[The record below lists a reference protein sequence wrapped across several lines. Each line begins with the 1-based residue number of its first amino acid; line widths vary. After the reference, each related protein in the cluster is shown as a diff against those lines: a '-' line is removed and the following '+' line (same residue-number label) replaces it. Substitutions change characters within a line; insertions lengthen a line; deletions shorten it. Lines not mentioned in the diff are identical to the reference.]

1 MGAVWGRA
9 QVLAWG
15 LVRASHVQGRLSGGD
30 GPLDLN
36 LERHV
41 GIFQAITREEAWY
54 RHPTHT
60 QTTPFSA
67 LVHLSFTSLSDFS
80 FHSHFPPPKTPLI
93 HSGCLTSLRKPAT
106 QNLRPCC
113 LGSVRGAGVGRQSQ
127 LPAFRDGKSIEGTCC
142 WWSPTYVPGTATDT
156 CRVTLL
162 TPHSTVRGVPTSIFQ
177 IWKRRLC
184 EVRRKGSRL
193 ASR

>member
-9 QVLAWG
+9 QVLAWE

-36 LERHV
+36 LERR
-41 GIFQAITREEAWY
+41 GNFPGNQARRGMVQTPRA
-54 RHPTHT
+54 HT
-60 QTTPFSA
+60 QTTPFST

-93 HSGCLTSLRKPAT
+93 LSGCLTSLRKPAT
-106 QNLRPCC
+106 QNLSPCC
-113 LGSVRGAGVGRQSQ
+113 LGSVQGAGVGRQSQ
-127 LPAFRDGKSIEGTCC
+127 VPAFRDGKSIEGTCC
-142 WWSPTYVPGTATDT
+142 WWSPTYVTDT
-156 CRVTLL
+156 ITDTSHVTRL